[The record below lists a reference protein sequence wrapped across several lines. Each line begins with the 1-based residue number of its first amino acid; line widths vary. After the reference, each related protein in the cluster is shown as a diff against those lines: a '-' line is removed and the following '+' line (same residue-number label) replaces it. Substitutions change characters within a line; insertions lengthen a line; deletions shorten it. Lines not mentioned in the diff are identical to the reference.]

1 VAPAKPAL
9 AALPRTILFVCEAG
23 MGSSVMGQS
32 ILKRKLAG
40 AHLDIHLDH
49 APLSEL
55 PSTAEMVI
63 AHRSLV
69 ARIQERAPGARVYA
83 VDQFIN
89 SPVYEEVIQDLAEAA
104 GGQ

>member
-1 VAPAKPAL
+1 
-9 AALPRTILFVCEAG
+9 

-40 AHLDIHLDH
+40 AHLDILLDH

-55 PSTAEMVI
+55 PRTAEVVI

-69 ARIQERAPGARVYA
+69 SRIKERAPDARVYA

-89 SPVYEEVIQDLAEAA
+89 SPVYDEVIRDLSELA
-104 GGQ
+104 GGR

>member
-1 VAPAKPAL
+1 
-9 AALPRTILFVCEAG
+9 

-40 AHLDIHLDH
+40 AHLDVHLDH

-55 PSTAEMVI
+55 PRTAEMVI

-69 ARIQERAPGARVYA
+69 SRIKERAPDARVYA

-89 SPVYEEVIQDLAEAA
+89 SPVYEEVIKDLSEIA
-104 GGQ
+104 GGE

>member
-1 VAPAKPAL
+1 
-9 AALPRTILFVCEAG
+9 

-55 PSTAEMVI
+55 PRTAEMVI

-89 SPVYEEVIQDLAEAA
+89 SPVYDEVIRDLSETA

>member
-1 VAPAKPAL
+1 
-9 AALPRTILFVCEAG
+9 
-23 MGSSVMGQS
+23 MGQS

-40 AHLDIHLDH
+40 AHLDVHLDH

-55 PSTAEMVI
+55 PPTAKMVI

-69 ARIQERAPGARVYA
+69 SRIKERAPGARIYA
-83 VDQFIN
+83 VDQFID
-89 SPVYEEVIQDLAEAA
+89 SPVYEEVIRDLSKLT